1 MSFAIS
7 MLDQI
12 GFEELFKINISS
24 NCVGYRPK
32 DPQTV
37 DKRYQL
43 FIEYDSFGCTISINK
58 KILEPHLLNFKY
70 WINLGDGNWEQEIV
84 GRFLVIPGKENLFLS
99 SLNPK
104 YWNILEVEGK
114 TVGDVYLNDKENPEY
129 YDHTTKETTQKC
141 VEGFNEYDLSNT
153 ESYIVINENQE
164 FSFNYTWQMF
174 IQSSEVLKDFIVYF
188 GDKLMKIQSGET
200 SDDEIPF

>member
-1 MSFAIS
+1 MS
-7 MLDQI
+7 
-12 GFEELFKINISS
+12 
-24 NCVGYRPK
+24 
-32 DPQTV
+32 
-37 DKRYQL
+37 
-43 FIEYDSFGCTISINK
+43 
-58 KILEPHLLNFKY
+58 
-70 WINLGDGNWEQEIV
+70 
-84 GRFLVIPGKENLFLS
+84 
-99 SLNPK
+99 
-104 YWNILEVEGK
+104 NILEVEGK